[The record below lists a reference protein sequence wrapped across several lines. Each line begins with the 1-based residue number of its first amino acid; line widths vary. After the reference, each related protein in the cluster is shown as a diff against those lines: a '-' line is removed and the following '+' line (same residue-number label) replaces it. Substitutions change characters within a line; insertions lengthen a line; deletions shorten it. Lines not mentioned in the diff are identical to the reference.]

1 MENLKELNLQTLDNS
16 ELESVEGGTP
26 LVGAVA
32 LAAGGG
38 LLLGGLIVGAV
49 VAYGICYL
57 LDKAVTR

>member
-16 ELESVEGGTP
+16 ELESVDGTP

-38 LLLGGLIVGAV
+38 LLLGGLIVGEV
-49 VAYGICYL
+49 VAYGIL
-57 LDKAVTR
+57 LF

>member
-32 LAAGGG
+32 RWWIIVRWFNSGNSRSLRY
-38 LLLGGLIVGAV
+38 LLF
-49 VAYGICYL
+49 